1 MSAPTNEEKEKALKA
16 FIMRFSAYMVEKRL
30 ARLAEEELEGPSINA
45 AECIYEDEDLTFKD
59 DVIRLEDLEKA
70 PAKLDDLRLDVQDP
84 LEEINLGVDGQVKP
98 VYISALI
105 PTDVKEKFVALLTEY
120 KNCFAW
126 EYHEMPGLPRSLVEH
141 NIPIMEGYK
150 PFKQA
155 PRRMSTEVEL
165 QVKEEIER
173 LLEAKFIRTAR
184 YVTWLSNIVPVVKK
198 NGRIRPCIDFRNLNL
213 ASPKDEYPM
222 PMADLMVDGAA
233 RHKVL
238 SFMDGHSGY
247 NQIYINEDDASKT
260 AFRCPGALGTYEWV
274 VMPNGLKNAGATYQ
288 RAMNAIFHHFLGVFM
303 EVYIDDVVIK
313 SQSYDEHLDHL
324 RKSFQRMNDYG
335 LKMNPLKC
343 AFGVSAGK
351 FLGFLVHQRGI
362 EIDQNKA
369 KAIIE
374 TKAPRNKKE
383 LQQLLGSLN
392 YLRRFISNLA
402 GKVKSFSPLLKLKN
416 QEEFKWED
424 SHQKVFDEIKTYLSQ
439 PPVLMPPVKGKAL
452 KLYISA
458 SEDSIGCLLAQDN
471 EQEMEQA
478 VYYLS
483 RQMTPCETRY
493 SPVEK
498 LCLALFF
505 AVTKLRHYMLPVTV
519 YVMSKTD
526 LVKYM
531 LTRPILRGRI
541 GKWALALM
549 EFNLKYVPQKAVKG
563 QAIADFLTSHP
574 SLEINEETEALVEAM
589 EISFKPWTLLF
600 DGSRTQEV
608 SGCGIIIISPQEVKT
623 ELSFQFDFK
632 CTNNEAEYEAL
643 IIGLEILRE
652 MGARNVKVIGDSQLV
667 INHLAG
673 LYKCYSED
681 LAPYYMAAM
690 QLMDDFDDVI
700 LLHVPRRMNEQ
711 ADSLAQAST
720 GLKLPPGVMSKVITV
735 TKRLLPSVKR
745 RALGLNICAADPT
758 DLVVDPSLPD
768 EEDVEPPDW
777 RVPIIQFLLDPEMD
791 VSRKVKRRAV
801 NYILIGDDLYKKS
814 LQDDLLLRCIDGIE
828 VLRVMAEVHE
838 GICGAHQSGL
848 KMRWLIRRYGYYWPS
863 ILEDCI
869 KFSRGCQACQLHGP
883 IQYAPA
889 DSYHPVVK
897 PWPFRGWAMDLMGQI
912 TPPSS
917 KQHEYILVAT
927 DYFTKWAEA
936 IPLKSVSQQEVIKTI
951 KENIIHRF
959 GIPQHIV
966 ADRGTVFYGDEVKAC
981 LAGFGIVLSNSSPYY
996 PQGNGQAEST
1006 NKVLK
1011 GIISRMVE
1019 DNPRDWHNLL
1029 SDALWAYRTSKKGA
1043 TGVTPYMLVY
1053 GHDAVLP
1060 MEITVRSARLAFQND
1075 LTPADYSQAMLMEL
1089 EDLDDLRLK
1098 AFDTIL
1104 AQKRKV
1110 AKAFDKR
1117 VRKKSFAEGDLVWKT
1132 VFPLNAKDSRY
1143 GKWSPT
1149 WEGPFQIWKV
1159 CRGNV
1164 YLLMDLEGEMETHT
1178 TNGKFLKHYYPSMWE
1193 GRIPESIQEVGES
1206 SQTC

>member
-600 DGSRTQEV
+600 DGSRNQEV
-608 SGCGIIIISPQEVKT
+608 SGCGIIIISPQEVKP
-623 ELSFQFDFK
+623 ELS
-632 CTNNEAEYEAL
+632 L
-643 IIGLEILRE
+643 
-652 MGARNVKVIGDSQLV
+652 
-667 INHLAG
+667 
-673 LYKCYSED
+673 
-681 LAPYYMAAM
+681 
-690 QLMDDFDDVI
+690 
-700 LLHVPRRMNEQ
+700 
-711 ADSLAQAST
+711 
-720 GLKLPPGVMSKVITV
+720 
-735 TKRLLPSVKR
+735 
-745 RALGLNICAADPT
+745 
-758 DLVVDPSLPD
+758 
-768 EEDVEPPDW
+768 
-777 RVPIIQFLLDPEMD
+777 
-791 VSRKVKRRAV
+791 
-801 NYILIGDDLYKKS
+801 
-814 LQDDLLLRCIDGIE
+814 
-828 VLRVMAEVHE
+828 
-838 GICGAHQSGL
+838 
-848 KMRWLIRRYGYYWPS
+848 
-863 ILEDCI
+863 
-869 KFSRGCQACQLHGP
+869 
-883 IQYAPA
+883 
-889 DSYHPVVK
+889 
-897 PWPFRGWAMDLMGQI
+897 
-912 TPPSS
+912 
-917 KQHEYILVAT
+917 
-927 DYFTKWAEA
+927 
-936 IPLKSVSQQEVIKTI
+936 
-951 KENIIHRF
+951 
-959 GIPQHIV
+959 
-966 ADRGTVFYGDEVKAC
+966 
-981 LAGFGIVLSNSSPYY
+981 
-996 PQGNGQAEST
+996 
-1006 NKVLK
+1006 
-1011 GIISRMVE
+1011 
-1019 DNPRDWHNLL
+1019 
-1029 SDALWAYRTSKKGA
+1029 
-1043 TGVTPYMLVY
+1043 
-1053 GHDAVLP
+1053 
-1060 MEITVRSARLAFQND
+1060 
-1075 LTPADYSQAMLMEL
+1075 
-1089 EDLDDLRLK
+1089 
-1098 AFDTIL
+1098 
-1104 AQKRKV
+1104 
-1110 AKAFDKR
+1110 
-1117 VRKKSFAEGDLVWKT
+1117 
-1132 VFPLNAKDSRY
+1132 
-1143 GKWSPT
+1143 
-1149 WEGPFQIWKV
+1149 
-1159 CRGNV
+1159 
-1164 YLLMDLEGEMETHT
+1164 
-1178 TNGKFLKHYYPSMWE
+1178 
-1193 GRIPESIQEVGES
+1193 
-1206 SQTC
+1206 

>member
-1 MSAPTNEEKEKALKA
+1 MSSPTKEEKEKALKA
-16 FIMRFSAYMVEKRL
+16 FVARIAAYMLEKRL
-30 ARLAEEELEGPSINA
+30 MRLDESSEGLTVNTT
-45 AECIYEDEDLTFKD
+45 ECIYEEEDLD
-59 DVIRLEDLEKA
+59 VDQDVIRLEDLETA
-70 PAKLDDLRLDVQDP
+70 PAKLDDLKADVQDP
-84 LEEINLGVDGQVKP
+84 LEEVNLGEEGQFKP
-98 VYISALI
+98 VYVSELL
-105 PTDVKEKFVALLTEY
+105 PNDVKEKFVKLLHEF
-120 KNCFAW
+120 KGSFAW
-126 EYHEMPGLPRSLVEH
+126 EYHEMPGLPRELVEH
-141 NIPIMEGYK
+141 NIPIMPGYR
-150 PFKQA
+150 PFKQP

-247 NQIYINEDDASKT
+247 NQIYINEEDTSKT

-324 RKSFQRMNDYG
+324 RRSFQRMEEYG

-369 KAIIE
+369 KAIIN
-374 TKAPRNKKE
+374 TKPPSTKKE

-402 GKVKSFSPLLKLKN
+402 GKIKPFSPLLKLKE
-416 QEEFKWED
+416 QEKFVWEE
-424 SHQKVFDEIKTYLSQ
+424 SHQHVFDEIKGYLTQ
-439 PPVLMPPVKGKAL
+439 PPVLMPPIKGKAL

-483 RQMTPCETRY
+483 RLMTSCETRY
-493 SPVEK
+493 TPVEK
-498 LCLALFF
+498 LCLALYFS
-505 AVTKLRHYMLPVTV
+505 VTKLRHYILPVTV
-519 YVMSKTD
+519 YVMSRTD

-549 EFNLKYVPQKAVKG
+549 EFSLKYVPQKAVKG

-574 SLEINEETEALVEAM
+574 GLDLDEETIDQIETMGVCLM
-589 EISFKPWTLLF
+589 PWILLF
-600 DGSRTQEV
+600 DGSRTQNM
-608 SGCGIIIISPQEVKT
+608 SGCGIVITSPEGLRT
-623 ELSFQFDFK
+623 EMSFQFDFS
-632 CTNNEAEYEAL
+632 CTNNQAEYEAI

-652 MGARNVKVIGDSQLV
+652 MGARHIKVVGDSKLV

-673 LYKCYSED
+673 TFKCYSEE

-690 QLMDDFDDVI
+690 QLLDDFDDVV
-700 LLHVPRRMNEQ
+700 LLHVPRSMNGE
-711 ADSLAQAST
+711 ANSLAQAST
-720 GLKLPPGVMSKVITV
+720 GLRLPQGVMSKAITI

-745 RALGLNICAADPT
+745 RGLGLDVFAVDPT
-758 DLVVDPSLPD
+758 DLVLD
-768 EEDVEPPDW
+768 EEEEEDAIDW
-777 RVPIIQFLLDPEMD
+777 RTPIIEFLRDPRPTAPRKLRRKA
-791 VSRKVKRRAV
+791 VS
-801 NYILIGDDLYKKS
+801 YILVGEDLYKKS
-814 LQDDLLLRCIDGIE
+814 LEDDLLLRCIAGIE

-838 GICGAHQSGL
+838 GICGAHQSGI
-848 KMRWLIRRYGYYWPS
+848 KMRWLIRRYGYYWPT

-869 KFSRGCQACQLHGP
+869 KFAKGCQPCQMHGN
-883 IQYAPA
+883 IQHVPA
-889 DSYHPVVK
+889 DSFHPVVK
-897 PWPFRGWAMDLMGQI
+897 PWPFRGWAMDIIGQI
-912 TPPSS
+912 TPPST
-917 KQHEYILVAT
+917 KRHEYILVAT

-936 IPLKSVSQQEVIKTI
+936 IPMKSITQQDVIRTI
-951 KENIIHRF
+951 RENIIHRF

-966 ADRGTVFYGDEVKAC
+966 ADRGSVFYGNET
-981 LAGFGIVLSNSSPYY
+981 LEFAGQFGIQVSNSSPYY

-1029 SDALWAYRTSKKGA
+1029 SEALWAYRTSRKSA
-1043 TGVTPYMLVY
+1043 TKVTPYMLVY

-1060 MEITVRSARLAFQND
+1060 MEITVKSARLAYQND
-1075 LTPADYSQAMLMEL
+1075 LSPADYTQAMLVEL

-1098 AFDTIL
+1098 SYDHL
-1104 AQKRKV
+1104 MAQKLKV
-1110 AKAFDKR
+1110 ARAFDKR
-1117 VRKKSFAEGDLVWKT
+1117 VRRKSFAEGDLVWKT
-1132 VFPLNAKDSRY
+1132 IYPLGSKDSRF

-1149 WEGPFQIWKV
+1149 WEGPFQVWQV

-1164 YLLMDLEGEMETHT
+1164 YLLMDLEGEMQTHT
-1178 TNGKFLKHYYPSMWE
+1178 TNGKYLKHYVPSMWE
-1193 GRIPESIQEVGES
+1193 GRIPEEEQRSHANKAN
-1206 SQTC
+1206 